1 VQRSAAARSRASSGV
16 TTAETDL
23 ARDAEAVHR
32 VLSDLVRLLQFRDRE
47 SICCHDISVTQ
58 CYALEV
64 LVVDGPQTLNKVA
77 AALLL
82 DKSTASRVV
91 DALVAKGY
99 ATRSPHPDDGR
110 AVLLAVTAAGRRL
123 YERIDADLLANVRG
137 VLAAVAPDVRR
148 AIPELLEALLRA
160 AAPRLRGET
169 CCVD

>member
-1 VQRSAAARSRASSGV
+1 MATMTRTPKASGLDRDTRDLYAA
-16 TTAETDL
+16 L
-23 ARDAEAVHR
+23 N
-32 VLSDLVRLLQFRDRE
+32 DLVRLYQFRDRDT
-47 SICCHDISVTQ
+47 ICCHDISVTQ

-77 AALLL
+77 AALML

-91 DALVAKGY
+91 DALVSKGY

-148 AIPELLEALLRA
+148 VIPELLGALLLA

-169 CCVD
+169 CCAE